1 MNTALSIEHVSHW
14 YGDKQVLF
22 DISLDVPRG
31 SITAV
36 IGPSGQGKTT
46 LLRIIGGFEIPRNG
60 VVRIGERVVNEQGK
74 CLIASERRGVSIV
87 PQEGALF
94 PHLSVGGN
102 VAFGLSQ
109 RRGTQA
115 KQRVAEVL
123 EIVGLAGMQKMR
135 PHQLSG
141 GMQQRVALARAL
153 APHPEL
159 ILLDEPFAALD
170 MNLRE
175 SVRDET
181 IRTLRA
187 EGATVLWVT
196 HDQEEALANSDQV
209 AVLLD
214 GHIRQVATPSE
225 LYAHP
230 SDKQTAEFVGDVVV
244 LNGSTTANS
253 FVVSCALGELALS
266 ENATAD
272 GDVHVVVRPEQMQVS
287 SSTTSNSVS
296 GEVVATKFFGHDG
309 LIQARLAST
318 EMVTV
323 RVQADALP
331 AVGSQVHIS
340 VRGLVRA
347 YSR

>member
-1 MNTALSIEHVSHW
+1 MNTALSIEQVSHW
-14 YGDKQVLF
+14 YGDRQVLF
-22 DISLDVPRG
+22 DISLDVHRG

-46 LLRIIGGFEIPRNG
+46 LLRIIGGFEVPRKG
-60 VVRIGERVVNEQGK
+60 VVRIGERVVNEHGK
-74 CLIASERRGVSIV
+74 CVIASERRGVSIV

-109 RRGTQA
+109 RRGVQA

-209 AVLLD
+209 AVLLE
-214 GHIRQVATPSE
+214 GRIRQVAAPSD

-244 LNGSTTANS
+244 LKGNTSSNAST
-253 FVVSCALGELALS
+253 VKCALGELALS
-266 ENATAD
+266 ETSSAD
-272 GDVHVVVRPEQMQVS
+272 GEVHVVVRPEQMQVS
-287 SSTTSNSVS
+287 SSATSNSVN

-309 LIQARLAST
+309 LVHARLASA
-318 EMVTV
+318 EIVIV

-331 AVGSQVHIS
+331 VVGSQVHIS
-340 VRGLVRA
+340 VRGPVRA

>member
-1 MNTALSIEHVSHW
+1 MNSALSIEHVSHW
-14 YGDKQVLF
+14 YGTKQVLF
-22 DISLDVPRG
+22 DINLSVQRG
-31 SITAV
+31 SITSV

-46 LLRIIGGFEIPRNG
+46 LLRVIGGFEIPQLG
-60 VVRIGERVVNEQGK
+60 ILRIGDRVLTEHGK
-74 CLIASERRGVSIV
+74 NLVPSERRGVSIV

-102 VAFGLSQ
+102 VAFGLAQ
-109 RRGTQA
+109 RRSTQA
-115 KQRVAEVL
+115 KERVAEVL

-135 PHQLSG
+135 PYQLSG

-181 IRTLRA
+181 IRTLRT

-214 GHIRQVATPSE
+214 GHIRQIATPSD

-230 SDKQTAEFVGDVVV
+230 SDKRTAEFVGDVVV
-244 LNGSTTANS
+244 LKGVIGSQS
-253 FVVSCALGELALS
+253 SVVKCALGVLELG
-266 ENATAD
+266 ENTMEF
-272 GDVHVVVRPEQMQVS
+272 GEVHVVVRPEQLVLLGS
-287 SSTTSNSVS
+287 ASNDSVG

-309 LIQARLAST
+309 LIHARLTSG

-323 RVQADALP
+323 RVQADKLP
-331 AVGSQVHIS
+331 GVGSPVHIA
-340 VRGLVRA
+340 VRGPVRT
-347 YSR
+347 YSL